1 MEKPNPADSPKPR
14 PAGRGGRVRGASAES
29 TGTPPPQGT
38 PETLEE
44 LSQLPNDALDVRA
57 ALQFAGGVACETT
70 AEIGQGFVDRKVVTY
85 AAAAG
90 QPPAAHTEDG
100 RWSPSRDPT
109 LAAQLEEAIRR
120 RGLQETYVRAL
131 KRLVGRPSEGRP
143 APTGTSELFGLIHAS
158 PRLRTIAALAAIG
171 ETA

>member
-1 MEKPNPADSPKPR
+1 MEKPDPADFPKTG
-14 PAGRGGRVRGASAES
+14 PAGRGGRMRGPRAES
-29 TGTPPPQGT
+29 ARPAAQGT
-38 PETLEE
+38 PETLDE

-57 ALQFAGGVACETT
+57 ALRLAGGVACATT
-70 AEIGQGFVDRKVVTY
+70 VEIGQGFVDRKVVIY

-109 LAAQLEEAIRR
+109 LAAQLEELIRR
-120 RGLQETYVRAL
+120 RGLQEAYVLAL
-131 KRLVGRPSEGRP
+131 TRLIGRPSEGRP
-143 APTGTSELFGLIHAS
+143 APAGTSELFALIHAN